1 MIAPR
6 SLKFI
11 DESDQ
16 AEHMPGMLLEA
27 GVTEHL
33 ITASED
39 VSASLYAFVNSCR
52 SI

>member
-11 DESDQ
+11 DASDQ
-16 AEHMPGMLLEA
+16 AEHVPGTLLEA

-39 VSASLYAFVNSCR
+39 VSASR
-52 SI
+52 